1 MWRAGCTLGVMV
13 DGGLQ
18 NHDDAPVGD
27 QIVVLQGLR
36 WSDYQRMLELRK
48 DGRVPRFA
56 YLEGQLEIMKP
67 SQARA
72 ALTSRISHLLAAWCL
87 EGGVDFSAYGSWTL
101 EEKSAACAVEPDEC
115 YVFGSDPAATRP
127 HLAIEVVWTSGGLRK
142 LDIYQKLG
150 VREVWFWRKGSM
162 TAHVLS
168 GEQYLETATS
178 GLLPGIDLAEL
189 CSYLDRATTSEAS
202 REYRSALNQAKA
214 SR

>member
-1 MWRAGCTLGVMV
+1 MFEGDLR
-13 DGGLQ
+13 
-18 NHDDAPVGD
+18 NHDDTLVGD
-27 QIVVLQGLR
+27 QIVVLQGLS

-67 SQARA
+67 SQSRV

-87 EGGVDFSAYGSWTL
+87 DGGVDFAAYGSWTL
-101 EEKSAACAVEPDEC
+101 EDKAAARAVEPDEC
-115 YVFGSDPAATRP
+115 YVFGSDPTATRP
-127 HLAIEVVWTSGGLRK
+127 HLALEVVWTSGGLRR

-150 VREVWFWRKGSM
+150 VREVWFWRKGLM
-162 TAHVLS
+162 LAYVLS
-168 GEQYLETATS
+168 GEQYFEAATS
-178 GLLPGIDLAEL
+178 SILPGIDLAQL

-202 REYRSALNQAKA
+202 REYRAALNQAKA